1 MTTVSVLL
9 ATRNGAR
16 HLEAQL
22 QSILKQSVSPHELY
36 VADDGSTDETLR
48 IVSDFAVRAHFPV
61 RIRMNTEPEGQS
73 DNFLG
78 AAMMCEGEVIALAD
92 QGDEWHPEKLER
104 CLDALIREDALLCVH
119 SATLIDEGSHYLGY
133 LGQGIERNTVHE
145 ALVLPP
151 WGTFLDMTQMF
162 RRELLSFID
171 FRLRGP
177 DDLVSDA
184 ALQHDRWI
192 YFLAHGLGRIVT
204 LSHPLA
210 RRRQPRTAPRAA
222 PNSVLWRQSGG
233 QPGSLPDLLE
243 RRHAAALHRSNL
255 LAQFALE
262 RPRRPIAVQAR
273 IAAIYWRSQSDIYT
287 LRKTIHQAASF
298 SERNAALSRL
308 LAMGTYGRRDAGML
322 GSAELAKDLVGGV
335 LQLAFSRGGRRSLD
349 RGGPR
354 QRPGATP
361 ADS

>member
-22 QSILKQSVSPHELY
+22 ESILRQTMTPRELY
-36 VADDGSTDETLR
+36 VADNGSTDETLR
-48 IVSDFAVRAHFPV
+48 IVSSFAVRAHFPV
-61 RIRMNTEPEGQS
+61 RIRVNTEPEGQS
-73 DNFLG
+73 DNVLG
-78 AAMMCEGEVIALAD
+78 AAMMCEGDFIALAD

-104 CLDALIREDALLCVH
+104 CAEALVREDALLCAH

-133 LGQGIERNTVHE
+133 LGQGIDRNAVHE
-145 ALVLPP
+145 ALTLPP
-151 WGTFLDMTQMF
+151 WSAFLDITQVF
-162 RRELLSFID
+162 RRELLSWVD
-171 FRLRGP
+171 FRRRGP
-177 DDLVSDA
+177 DDLAGNTV
-184 ALQHDRWI
+184 LRHDRWI
-192 YFLAHGLGRIVT
+192 YFLAHGLGRVVT

-210 RRRQPRTAPRAA
+210 RRRQRAA
-222 PNSVLWRQSGG
+222 PGSMLWRQFGG
-233 QPGSLPDLLE
+233 RPGSLQDLLE
-243 RRHAAALHRSNL
+243 RRCAAALYRSNL
-255 LAQFALE
+255 LTQFALE

-273 IAAIYWRSQSDIYT
+273 IAAVYWRSQSDIYT
-287 LRKTIHQAASF
+287 LRKTIHQATSF

-308 LAMGTYGRRDAGML
+308 LAMGTYGRGDAGML

-335 LQLAFSRGGRRSLD
+335 LQLPFSRGGRRAPDPAAS
-349 RGGPR
+349 R